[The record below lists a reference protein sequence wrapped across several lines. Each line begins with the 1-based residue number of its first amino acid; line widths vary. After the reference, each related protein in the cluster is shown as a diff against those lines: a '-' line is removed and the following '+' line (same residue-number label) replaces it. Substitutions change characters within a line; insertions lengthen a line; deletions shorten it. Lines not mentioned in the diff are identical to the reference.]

1 MDVAVGLVQTY
12 LRVNGYF
19 TITEFPVVEAVG
31 GGGYRAA
38 TDIDVLACRF
48 PSVADGGV
56 GARGRPASVD
66 PALEIPLQS
75 VDMIVGEVKE
85 SEAGFNAPGLR
96 RDVLAATL
104 ARFGCCPVDHAPDLV
119 TDLLARGHSTTPGG
133 HHVRLVAFGA
143 TTAGTST
150 RRYTSL
156 PLPHVVMF
164 LEGYITQNW
173 EALKT
178 VPSKDPALGWL
189 VLREKLRL
197 AGETERRR

>member
-19 TITEFPVVEAVG
+19 TVTEFPVVEAIG

-38 TDIDVLACRF
+38 TDIDVLGCRF

-56 GARGRPASVD
+56 GAQGRSASVD
-66 PALEIPLQS
+66 PELEIPLQS

-85 SEAGFNAPGLR
+85 SEAAFNAPGLR
-96 RDVLAATL
+96 RDVLATTL
-104 ARFGCCPVDHAPDLV
+104 ARFGCCPVDHAEVLV
-119 TDLLARGHSTTPGG
+119 TDLLATGHSTTPGG

-143 TTAGTST
+143 TPAGT

-156 PLPHVVMF
+156 PLPQVVTF
-164 LEGYITQNW
+164 LEGYVRQNW
-173 EALKT
+173 QALKT
-178 VPSKDPALGWL
+178 IPSKDPALGWL
-189 VLREKLRL
+189 ILREKLRL
-197 AGETERRR
+197 AGEPGAGH